1 MDLDVLWQPLSIG
14 AVTARNRIYLPAH
27 GMGLAAEPYG
37 AYLLER
43 ARGGVGLIVVHGMP
57 VHPSTAAAGGVEPW
71 SRAWIPEIAK
81 IIGPSRK
88 EGCPILVQL
97 AHLGPAGVSRS
108 DERWGPLWAPSAIPS
123 PVQRVVPKVM
133 DLGDIE
139 ELIEGFAAS
148 AAHAREGGADGIEL
162 HAAHGYLLSAFL
174 SPYWNRREDGYG
186 GDTAGR
192 TRLILEI
199 ARAVRACCQDGCTLG
214 LKLNVEEYLGPGG
227 LTPPEALRILQVL
240 HAERLFDYFTIAHA
254 DYHSLHR
261 LIPPASSGILS
272 TPLAEICR
280 AARDIV
286 QKQVPILVAGSIRN
300 LDSAAELIGK
310 GCADLVGLARAHIA
324 DPALVAKSRGHRQSQ
339 IRRCVGANQGCWRRR
354 ERGLP
359 VVCTAN
365 PTTGREAIWS
375 TSALQRASVAKRA
388 LIVGGGP
395 AGLKFAETAALRG
408 HEVTLW
414 ERSSVLGGQV
424 RYAARLPDYGHW
436 NVLIDDL
443 EASLSR
449 LPVKICSRKTATA
462 EAVIAFGADFT
473 VIATGASW
481 ETSGFSTFRPD
492 RNSIPGFE
500 IAHVID
506 PLTAIASPVSCG
518 RRVTIIDDNG
528 DYLPIG
534 IARLLAQNG
543 KEVTIV
549 THEAALGQKLRP
561 TLELPWVYPR
571 MLDAG
576 VRVVGSASVERIEP
590 DRLLLTDIWSR
601 EPSELPCD
609 TVIFCMM
616 RRSSN
621 ALFQELHGRLGGM
634 LRVGDCLAPRE
645 IDDAI
650 FEGFREAVNCD

>member
-37 AYLLER
+37 EYLRER

-57 VHPSTAAAGGVEPW
+57 VHPSTAAPGGPEPW
-71 SRAWIPEIAK
+71 SRAWIPEISK
-81 IIGPSRK
+81 IIGPSRE

-108 DERWGPLWAPSAIPS
+108 DEGWGPLWAPSAIPS
-123 PVQRVVPKVM
+123 PVQRVIPKEM

-148 AAHAREGGADGIEL
+148 AAHAREAGADGIEL

-174 SPYWNRREDGYG
+174 SPYWNRRHDRYG
-186 GDTAGR
+186 GDTARR
-192 TRLILEI
+192 TRLILEVG
-199 ARAVRACCQDGCTLG
+199 RAVRARCQNRFTLG
-214 LKLNVEEYLGPGG
+214 LKLNTEEYLGPGG
-227 LTPPEALRILQVL
+227 LTAPEALRILQVL

-254 DYHSLHR
+254 DYHSFHR
-261 LIPPASSGILS
+261 LIPPASSGIQS
-272 TPLAEICR
+272 TPLAECCK

-300 LDSAAELIGK
+300 LDSAAELVEK

-324 DPALVAKSRGHRQSQ
+324 DPALVSKSRGNRQSQ

-365 PTTGREAIWS
+365 PTTGREAIWG
-375 TSALQRASVAKRA
+375 TSALQRTSVPKRA
-388 LIVGGGP
+388 LIVGAGP

-408 HEVTLW
+408 HDVTLW

-436 NVLIDDL
+436 NDLIDDL

-449 LPVKICSRKTATA
+449 LPVEICSGKTATT
-462 EAVIAFGADFT
+462 EAVISFGADIT

-492 RNSIPGFE
+492 RNSIPGFDH
-500 IAHVID
+500 AHVID
-506 PLTAIASPVSCG
+506 PLTAIASPASCG
-518 RRVTIIDDNG
+518 RRVAIIDDNG

-534 IARLLAQNG
+534 VARLLAQNG
-543 KEVTIV
+543 KEVTVV
-549 THEAALGQKLRP
+549 THEPALGQKLKP

-571 MLDAG
+571 LLGAG
-576 VRVVGSASVERIEP
+576 VRVVPSASVERIERG
-590 DRLLLTDIWSR
+590 RLLLTDIWNHQ
-601 EPSELPCD
+601 PSELPSD
-609 TVIFCMM
+609 TVILCMM
-616 RRSSN
+616 RRSCN
-621 ALFQELHGRLGGM
+621 ALFQELHGRLDGV
-634 LRVGDCLAPRE
+634 LRLGDCLAPRE

-650 FEGFREAVNCD
+650 FEGFREAVNFD